1 MIQKALT
8 QICGR
13 ILELESEIDKQ
24 VKQKD
29 YSVRRVFQLNDIL
42 EINIK
47 LRDSLLQPQ
56 IKHRYYQ

>member
-1 MIQKALT
+1 MIQRALT

-24 VKQKD
+24 VKEKN

>member
-56 IKHRYYQ
+56 IKHKYYQ